1 MTSVTE
7 EMTPRPLRQAKEQD
21 YRVIF
26 WCSFPLFLIVAL
38 VLRLLPW
45 DGTGRRPGV
54 IAEARSMANTIIPF
68 AFMH

>member
-7 EMTPRPLRQAKEQD
+7 GLTPRPLSRAKERD

-26 WCSFPLFLIVAL
+26 YCSFPLFLAVAL
-38 VLRLLPW
+38 VMRLLPW
-45 DGTGRRPGV
+45 DGAGRRPGV
-54 IAEARSMANTIIPF
+54 LSEARSMANTIIPF